1 MARTAGRKMPG
12 IVKIAM
18 LAFLLYAVV
27 TIVSLRSQ
35 IAGKQAELES
45 LSLRVQEYQEANAAL
60 QALWTRP
67 ESSRERNNGGKK
79 TYMDLAVGSIVEGK
93 VTGITKFGAFVAL
106 PEGKSG
112 MVHISEVAASF
123 VNDIKDFLQEGQQ
136 VKVKIINIDQAG
148 RINLSIK
155 KAQPQ
160 EPRQERA
167 GGYAPRQQRFQQ
179 RSAGPRG
186 RAPQAPKDPATMS
199 FEDKLKA
206 FMSDSESRQADVRH
220 ATDRKNGSRRRR

>member
-1 MARTAGRKMPG
+1 MEFTVGA
-12 IVKIAM
+12 
-18 LAFLLYAVV
+18 LL
-27 TIVSLRSQ
+27 
-35 IAGKQAELES
+35 
-45 LSLRVQEYQEANAAL
+45 
-60 QALWTRP
+60 
-67 ESSRERNNGGKK
+67 
-79 TYMDLAVGSIVEGK
+79 EGK
-93 VTGITKFGAFVAL
+93 VKSITKFGAFITL
-106 PEGKSG
+106 PENRTG
-112 MVHISEVAASF
+112 MVHISEVASTF

-160 EPRQERA
+160 EPRQQHERSDR
-167 GGYAPRQQRFQQ
+167 GFAPRQPRFQ
-179 RSAGPRG
+179 RSSAPRG
-186 RAPQAPKDPATMS
+186 RVQQAPKDPSTMS

>member
-1 MARTAGRKMPG
+1 
-12 IVKIAM
+12 
-18 LAFLLYAVV
+18 
-27 TIVSLRSQ
+27 
-35 IAGKQAELES
+35 
-45 LSLRVQEYQEANAAL
+45 
-60 QALWTRP
+60 
-67 ESSRERNNGGKK
+67 
-79 TYMDLAVGSIVEGK
+79 MDLAVGAIVEGK

-112 MVHISEVAASF
+112 VVHISEVASTF

-160 EPRQERA
+160 EPRQQHERSDR
-167 GGYAPRQQRFQQ
+167 GFAPRQPRFQ
-179 RSAGPRG
+179 RSSAPRG
-186 RAPQAPKDPATMS
+186 RVQQAPKDPSTMS

>member
-1 MARTAGRKMPG
+1 
-12 IVKIAM
+12 
-18 LAFLLYAVV
+18 
-27 TIVSLRSQ
+27 
-35 IAGKQAELES
+35 
-45 LSLRVQEYQEANAAL
+45 
-60 QALWTRP
+60 
-67 ESSRERNNGGKK
+67 
-79 TYMDLAVGSIVEGK
+79 MDLAVGAIVEGK

-123 VNDIKDFLQEGQQ
+123 VSDIKDFLQEGQQ

-160 EPRQERA
+160 ESRPERA
-167 GGYAPRQQRFQQ
+167 GGAAPRQPRFQQ
-179 RSAGPRG
+179 RSSQAPRG
-186 RAPQAPKDPATMS
+186 RTPQPPKDPATMS

>member
-1 MARTAGRKMPG
+1 MRNPG
-12 IVKIAM
+12 NV
-18 LAFLLYAVV
+18 FLW
-27 TIVSLRSQ
+27 TPP
-35 IAGKQAELES
+35 AGK
-45 LSLRVQEYQEANAAL
+45 
-60 QALWTRP
+60 
-67 ESSRERNNGGKK
+67 REKINGGKK
-79 TYMDLAVGSIVEGK
+79 TYMDLAVGTIVEGK

-112 MVHISEVAASF
+112 MVHISEVASSF
-123 VNDIKDFLQEGQQ
+123 VNDIKDFLQEGQT
-136 VKVKIINIDQAG
+136 VKVKIINIDQTG

-160 EPRQERA
+160 EQRPERSGGFAARQ
-167 GGYAPRQQRFQQ
+167 PRFQQ
-179 RSAGPRG
+179 RSAAPRG
-186 RAPQAPKDPATMS
+186 RAAQQPKDPATMS

>member
-1 MARTAGRKMPG
+1 
-12 IVKIAM
+12 
-18 LAFLLYAVV
+18 
-27 TIVSLRSQ
+27 
-35 IAGKQAELES
+35 
-45 LSLRVQEYQEANAAL
+45 
-60 QALWTRP
+60 
-67 ESSRERNNGGKK
+67 
-79 TYMDLAVGSIVEGK
+79 MDLAVGAIVEGK

-112 MVHISEVAASF
+112 MVHISEVASTF

-136 VKVKIINIDQAG
+136 VKVKIINLDQAG

-160 EPRQERA
+160 EPRQPRQERRE
-167 GGYAPRQQRFQQ
+167 GGFAPRQPRFQ
-179 RSAGPRG
+179 RSSAPRG
-186 RAPQAPKDPATMS
+186 RVQQAPKDPSTMS

>member
-1 MARTAGRKMPG
+1 
-12 IVKIAM
+12 
-18 LAFLLYAVV
+18 
-27 TIVSLRSQ
+27 
-35 IAGKQAELES
+35 
-45 LSLRVQEYQEANAAL
+45 
-60 QALWTRP
+60 
-67 ESSRERNNGGKK
+67 
-79 TYMDLAVGSIVEGK
+79 MDLAVGAIVEGK

-112 MVHISEVAASF
+112 MVHISEVASTF

-155 KAQPQ
+155 
-160 EPRQERA
+160 PRQERRE
-167 GGYAPRQQRFQQ
+167 GGFAPRQPRFQ
-179 RSAGPRG
+179 RSSAPRG
-186 RAPQAPKDPATMS
+186 RVQQAPKDPSTMS